1 VTSRDR
7 IQLCGEF
14 AVRLDGRQRASE
26 LRGLQ
31 ARALLAFLVFE
42 RHRLVDRFDA
52 VEALWGEHPPAASA
66 EALRALLSNVRRALG
81 SERLA
86 GRDELRLRLPDGIW
100 VDVEVAA
107 RAVHDAE
114 SAVALQQW
122 QRAWIAAHIAMNVSE
137 RPLLP
142 RWSGTWIE
150 ERRVD
155 LERTRLR
162 SLEALAASGVGLA
175 GTELSTAK
183 RAAQALMDAAPYRES
198 GHRFMMQALTLEGNI
213 AQATLVFDGLR
224 ARLRDDLGIAP
235 SEETL
240 RLHSDLLQA
249 AGNRMIATPMLRSPG
264 ANAR

>member
-7 IQLCGEF
+7 IQRSGEF
-14 AVRLDGRQRASE
+14 AVRLDGRQRARE

-31 ARALLAFLVFE
+31 ARALLALLVFE
-42 RHRLVDRFDA
+42 RHRSVDRFDA
-52 VEALWGEHPPAASA
+52 VEALWGEQPPIASA
-66 EALRALLSNVRRALG
+66 EALRALLSNLRRALG
-81 SERLA
+81 TERVA
-86 GRDELRLRLPDGIW
+86 GRDELRLRLPDDIW

-122 QRAWIAAHIAMNVSE
+122 QRAWIAAHIAMNIAD

-142 RWSGTWIE
+142 RWSGPWIE

-155 LERTRLR
+155 LERTRLH

-183 RAAQALMDAAPYRES
+183 RAAQALIDADPYRES
-198 GHRFMMQALTLEGNI
+198 GHRFMMQALALEGNT
-213 AQATLVFDGLR
+213 AQAMLVFDRLR

-240 RLHSDLLQA
+240 RLHSDLL
-249 AGNRMIATPMLRSPG
+249 G
-264 ANAR
+264 AIGSTG

>member
-1 VTSRDR
+1 MASRDR

-14 AVRLDGRQRASE
+14 AVRLDGRQRAGA

-42 RHRLVDRFDA
+42 RHRSVDRFDA

-66 EALRALLSNVRRALG
+66 QALRALLSNLRRALG
-81 SERLA
+81 ADRLA
-86 GRDELRLRLPDGIW
+86 GRDELRLRLPDDIW

-122 QRAWIAAHIAMNVSE
+122 PRAWIAAHVAMNVSE

-183 RAAQALMDAAPYRES
+183 RAARALIEADPYRES
-198 GHRFMMQALTLEGNI
+198 GHRFMMQALALEGNT
-213 AQATLVFDGLR
+213 AQAMLVFEELR

-240 RLHSDLLQA
+240 RLHGDLLQA
-249 AGNRMIATPMLRSPG
+249 AGQIG
-264 ANAR
+264 

>member
-1 VTSRDR
+1 MRPAVADALSGDR

-14 AVRLDGRQRASE
+14 VVFLDGRQRARE

-42 RHRLVDRFDA
+42 RHRPVDRFDA
-52 VEALWGEHPPAASA
+52 IEALWGDRPPAAAA
-66 EALRALLSNVRRALG
+66 EALRALLSNLRRALG
-81 SERLA
+81 RERLV
-86 GRDELRLRLPDGIW
+86 GREELRLRLPDGVW

-122 QRAWIAAHIAMNVSE
+122 QRAWIAAHVAMNVAA

-142 RWSGTWIE
+142 RWSGSWIE
-150 ERRVD
+150 DRRVD
-155 LERTRLR
+155 LEQTRLR
-162 SLEALAASGVGLA
+162 ALEALAATGIGLA

-183 RAAQALMDAAPYRES
+183 RAAQTLIEADPYRES
-198 GHRFMMQALTLEGNI
+198 GYRFMMQALTLEGNT
-213 AQATLVFDGLR
+213 ARALLVFERLR
-224 ARLRDDLGIAP
+224 ARLRDDLGIPP

-240 RLHSDLLQA
+240 RLHRQLLQA
-249 AGNRMIATPMLRSPG
+249 PG
-264 ANAR
+264 APQ

>member
-1 VTSRDR
+1 VVGGDR
-7 IQLCGEF
+7 VQLCGEF
-14 AVRLDGRQRASE
+14 VVFLDGRQRARE

-52 VEALWGEHPPAASA
+52 IEALWGAHPPAAAA
-66 EALRALLSNVRRALG
+66 EALRALLSNIRRALG
-81 SERLA
+81 SERLV
-86 GRDELRLRLPDGIW
+86 GREELRLRLPDGIW

-122 QRAWIAAHIAMNVSE
+122 NRAWIASHVAMNIAG

-142 RWSGTWIE
+142 RWSGSFIDD
-150 ERRVD
+150 RRVD
-155 LERTRLR
+155 LERMRLR
-162 SLEALAASGVGLA
+162 ALEALAASGVGLA

-183 RAAQALMDAAPYRES
+183 RAARTLIDTDPYRES
-198 GHRFMMQALTLEGNI
+198 GHRFMMQALALEGNT
-213 AQATLVFDGLR
+213 ADALLVFERLR

-235 SEETL
+235 SEQTL
-240 RLHSDLLQA
+240 RLHGDLLL
-249 AGNRMIATPMLRSPG
+249 TPGLPS
-264 ANAR
+264 

>member
-1 VTSRDR
+1 M
-7 IQLCGEF
+7 
-14 AVRLDGRQRASE
+14 
-26 LRGLQ
+26 
-31 ARALLAFLVFE
+31 
-42 RHRLVDRFDA
+42 
-52 VEALWGEHPPAASA
+52 
-66 EALRALLSNVRRALG
+66 RRALG

-86 GRDELRLRLPDGIW
+86 GRDELRLRLPDDIW

-249 AGNRMIATPMLRSPG
+249 AGQIG
-264 ANAR
+264 

>member
-1 VTSRDR
+1 MTVDIVTSRDR

-14 AVRLDGRQRASE
+14 AVQLDGRQRAGE

-42 RHRLVDRFDA
+42 RNRSVDRFDA
-52 VEALWGEHPPAASA
+52 VEALWGEQPPAAAA

-81 SERLA
+81 SERLT
-86 GRDELRLRLPDGIW
+86 GRDELRLRLPDEIW

-122 QRAWIAAHIAMNVSE
+122 PRAWIAAHIAMNVCE

-142 RWSGTWIE
+142 RWIGAWIE
-150 ERRVD
+150 ERRVE
-155 LERTRLR
+155 LERTRVR
-162 SLEALAASGVGLA
+162 SLEALAASGIGLA

-198 GHRFMMQALTLEGNI
+198 GYRFMIEALRLEGNI
-213 AQATLVFDGLR
+213 AQAMLVFDGLR

-235 SEETL
+235 SAETL
-240 RLHSDLLQA
+240 RLHADLLRA
-249 AGNRMIATPMLRSPG
+249 AGQPV
-264 ANAR
+264 

>member
-1 VTSRDR
+1 MGPAVARIVGGDR

-14 AVRLDGRQRASE
+14 AVLLDGRQLAGG

-42 RHRLVDRFDA
+42 RHRSVDRF
-52 VEALWGEHPPAASA
+52 EALEVLWGERPPAASA
-66 EALRALLSNVRRALG
+66 GALRALLSNLRRVLG
-81 SERLA
+81 SGRLV
-86 GRDELRLRLPDGIW
+86 GRDELRFRLPGEIR

-114 SAVALQQW
+114 SAVALRQW
-122 QRAWIAAHIAMNVSE
+122 QRAWVAAHVAMNIAA

-142 RWSGTWIE
+142 RWSGSWIE

-175 GTELSTAK
+175 GTELNTAR
-183 RAAQALMDAAPYRES
+183 RAAQTLIDAEPYREA
-198 GHRFMMQALTLEGNI
+198 GYRFMMQALALEGNT
-213 AQATLVFDGLR
+213 AQALLVFERLR

-235 SEETL
+235 SLDTL

-249 AGNRMIATPMLRSPG
+249 DRPTR
-264 ANAR
+264 

>member
-1 VTSRDR
+1 VLSRDR

-14 AVRLDGRQRASE
+14 VVLLDGQQRAGQ

-42 RHRLVDRFDA
+42 RHRSVDRFDA
-52 VEALWGEHPPAASA
+52 IEALWGERPPAAVA
-66 EALRALLSNVRRALG
+66 EALRALLSNLRRALG
-81 SERLA
+81 SERLV
-86 GRDELRLRLPDGIW
+86 GREELRLRLPDRVW

-114 SAVALQQW
+114 SAVALLQW
-122 QRAWIAAHIAMNVSE
+122 QRAWIAAHVAMNVAG

-142 RWSGTWIE
+142 RWNGSWIE

-162 SLEALAASGVGLA
+162 ALEALAACGVGLG

-183 RAAQALMDAAPYRES
+183 RAARTLINADPYRES
-198 GHRFMMQALTLEGNI
+198 GHRFMMQALALEGNT
-213 AQATLVFDGLR
+213 ADALLVFERLR

-235 SEETL
+235 SEQTL

-249 AGNRMIATPMLRSPG
+249 LGPPR
-264 ANAR
+264 

>member
-1 VTSRDR
+1 MQPAVASVLGGDR

-14 AVRLDGRQRASE
+14 VVLLDGDQRAGK

-42 RHRLVDRFDA
+42 RHRRVDRFDA
-52 VEALWGEHPPAASA
+52 IEALWGERPPTAAA

-86 GRDELRLRLPDGIW
+86 GRDELRLRLPDEVW

-114 SAVALQQW
+114 SAVALEQW
-122 QRAWIAAHIAMNVSE
+122 QRAWIAAHVAMNVAA

-142 RWSGTWIE
+142 RWSGSWIE

-155 LERTRLR
+155 LEQTRLR
-162 SLEALAASGVGLA
+162 ALEALAATGIGLA

-183 RAAQALMDAAPYRES
+183 RAAQTLIEADPYRES
-198 GHRFMMQALTLEGNI
+198 GHRFMMRALALEGNT
-213 AQATLVFDGLR
+213 ADALLVFERLR

-240 RLHSDLLQA
+240 RLHSEMLQA
-249 AGNRMIATPMLRSPG
+249 PG
-264 ANAR
+264 RP

>member
-1 VTSRDR
+1 M
-7 IQLCGEF
+7 
-14 AVRLDGRQRASE
+14 
-26 LRGLQ
+26 
-31 ARALLAFLVFE
+31 
-42 RHRLVDRFDA
+42 
-52 VEALWGEHPPAASA
+52 
-66 EALRALLSNVRRALG
+66 RRALG

-86 GRDELRLRLPDGIW
+86 GRDELRLRLPDDIW

-162 SLEALAASGVGLA
+162 SLEALAASGVGLG

-198 GHRFMMQALTLEGNI
+198 GHRFMMQAMSLEGNM

-224 ARLRDDLGIAP
+224 ARLRDDLGIVP

-249 AGNRMIATPMLRSPG
+249 AGQRG
-264 ANAR
+264 

>member
-1 VTSRDR
+1 MRPAVASVLSRDR

-14 AVRLDGRQRASE
+14 VVLLDGEQRARE

-52 VEALWGEHPPAASA
+52 IEALWGERPPAAAA
-66 EALRALLSNVRRALG
+66 EALRALLSNLRRALG
-81 SERLA
+81 SERLV
-86 GRDELRLRLPDGIW
+86 GREELRLRLPDGVW

-107 RAVHDAE
+107 RAVHDGE
-114 SAVALQQW
+114 SAVALHQW
-122 QRAWIAAHIAMNVSE
+122 QRAWIAAHVAMNIAG

-142 RWSGTWIE
+142 RWSGSWIE

-155 LERTRLR
+155 QERTRLR
-162 SLEALAASGVGLA
+162 ALETLAASGVGLA

-183 RAAQALMDAAPYRES
+183 RAARTLIDTDPYRES
-198 GHRFMMQALTLEGNI
+198 GHRYLMQALALEGNT
-213 AQATLVFDGLR
+213 ADALLVFERLR

-235 SEETL
+235 SEPTL
-240 RLHSDLLQA
+240 RLHNDLLQA
-249 AGNRMIATPMLRSPG
+249 PRAPG
-264 ANAR
+264 

>member
-1 VTSRDR
+1 MPPAVASVLSGDR
-7 IQLCGEF
+7 VQLCGEF
-14 AVRLDGRQRASE
+14 VVLLDGRERAGE

-42 RHRLVDRFDA
+42 RHRPVDRFDA
-52 VEALWGEHPPAASA
+52 TEALWGERPPAAAA
-66 EALRALLSNVRRALG
+66 EALRALLSNLRRALG
-81 SERLA
+81 SERLV
-86 GRDELRLRLPDGIW
+86 GRDELRLRLPDGVW

-107 RAVHDAE
+107 RAAHDAE

-122 QRAWIAAHIAMNVSE
+122 QRAWIAAHVAMNIAG

-142 RWSGTWIE
+142 RWSGSWIE

-155 LERTRLR
+155 LERARLR
-162 SLEALAASGVGLA
+162 ALEALAAGGVGLG

-183 RAAQALMDAAPYRES
+183 RAARTLIDADPYRES
-198 GHRFMMQALTLEGNI
+198 GHRFMMRALALEGNT
-213 AQATLVFDGLR
+213 ADALLVFERLR
-224 ARLRDDLGIAP
+224 TRLRDDLGIAP

-249 AGNRMIATPMLRSPG
+249 SGPPG
-264 ANAR
+264 